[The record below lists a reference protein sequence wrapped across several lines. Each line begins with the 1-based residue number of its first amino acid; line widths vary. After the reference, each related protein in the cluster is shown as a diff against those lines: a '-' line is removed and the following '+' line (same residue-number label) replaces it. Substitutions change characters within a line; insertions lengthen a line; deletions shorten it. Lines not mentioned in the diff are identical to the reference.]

1 MLVMSS
7 TISSP
12 GGSSPGTSSHGGSS
26 LIPILIAPN
35 PILKAK
41 ARPILKVDD
50 DMVRDLVAKMLAT
63 MYHAPGIGLAAPQVG
78 HGLRLIVIDLVPDK
92 KPAPVTL
99 INPEIVAL
107 SEERATREEGCLS
120 LPGQYADVTRPA
132 RCKVRYL
139 DLSGAKR
146 EIEGDGL
153 LSACLQHEIDH
164 LDGVL
169 FVDHLSALKR
179 NMILRR
185 LAKEQKQKLEDAKW
199 R

>member
-12 GGSSPGTSSHGGSS
+12 GGSSPGGSSPGTPSHGGSS

-50 DMVRDLVAKMLAT
+50 DTVRDLAAKMLAT

-99 INPEIVAL
+99 INPEIVAADTEQNVIEL
-107 SEERATREEGCLS
+107 FSHRHLRYELVNRAAGSHTVFADN
-120 LPGQYADVTRPA
+120 LPFNRTTKDQSYCYKLLYPCSRYA
-132 RCKVRYL
+132 K
-139 DLSGAKR
+139 
-146 EIEGDGL
+146 
-153 LSACLQHEIDH
+153 
-164 LDGVL
+164 
-169 FVDHLSALKR
+169 
-179 NMILRR
+179 
-185 LAKEQKQKLEDAKW
+185 
-199 R
+199 